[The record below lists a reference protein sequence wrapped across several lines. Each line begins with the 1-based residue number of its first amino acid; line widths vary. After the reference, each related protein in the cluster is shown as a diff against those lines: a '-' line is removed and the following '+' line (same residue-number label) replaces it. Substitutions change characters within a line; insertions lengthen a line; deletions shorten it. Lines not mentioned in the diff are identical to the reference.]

1 MDNLVAWCQ
10 WLEHT
15 HIATQIRES
24 LWVFP
29 AIESSHLL
37 AMIVFV
43 GSIASLDLRLLGL
56 AWKSERV
63 SQLTAR
69 LLPWSLAGFFAM
81 ALTGALLFISNA
93 AKLYVNNTMFQ
104 IKLGLIVLA
113 GLNALAFHFTIYRRV
128 SSWDLS
134 PVTPL
139 HARLAGA
146 ASLLLWIGV
155 VIAGRWTGFV

>member
-1 MDNLVAWCQ
+1 MDNLVAWCE

-15 HIATQIRES
+15 RIATQIRES

-29 AIESSHLL
+29 AIETTHLL

-43 GSIASLDLRLLGL
+43 GSIGSLDLRLLGL
-56 AWKSERV
+56 AWRSERV
-63 SQLTAR
+63 SQLTSR
-69 LLPWSLAGFFAM
+69 VLPWAITGFFVM
-81 ALTGALLFISNA
+81 ALTGSLLFISNA

-104 IKLGLIVLA
+104 FKLGLIALA
-113 GLNALAFHFTIYRRV
+113 GINALAFHFTIYQRV
-128 SSWDLS
+128 TAWDLS

-155 VIAGRWTGFV
+155 VTAGRWTGFV

>member
-1 MDNLVAWCQ
+1 MDNLVAWCE

-15 HIATQIRES
+15 RIATQIRES

-29 AIESSHLL
+29 AIETTHLL

-43 GSIASLDLRLLGL
+43 GSIGSLDLRLLGL
-56 AWKSERV
+56 AWRSERV

-69 LLPWSLAGFFAM
+69 VLPWAIAGFFVM

-104 IKLGLIVLA
+104 FKLGLIALA
-113 GLNALAFHFTIYRRV
+113 GINALAFHFTIYQRV
-128 SSWDLS
+128 TAWDLS

-155 VIAGRWTGFV
+155 VTAGRWTGFV